1 MGTETRISEW
11 GTLRSTTVAAVSHA
25 IQTTIKDVSVRELTV
40 KQKYKVNPSNVETKC
55 WYIVRGEEQLLQ
67 KLESSWRLLYMH
79 TNWKIEHVLKFSEAA
94 TTNIT
99 EANTSSNAHQQP
111 TPPNVSDPTQ
121 TLPSSDHNDNPQSL
135 SAPTSPQLSDGVP
148 FLEEH

>member
-1 MGTETRISEW
+1 
-11 GTLRSTTVAAVSHA
+11 
-25 IQTTIKDVSVRELTV
+25 
-40 KQKYKVNPSNVETKC
+40 
-55 WYIVRGEEQLLQ
+55 
-67 KLESSWRLLYMH
+67 MH

-99 EANTSSNAHQQP
+99 EANTSSNAQQP
-111 TPPNVSDPTQ
+111 TPPNVSNPTQ

-135 SAPTSPQLSDGVP
+135 SSPTSPQQSDGVP